1 MKKYILSA
9 LIATIAMTLNS
20 EVLPK
25 PNTEGGMPLMESIA
39 QRKSHR
45 DMSANGTVSKQ
56 QLSDMLWAAWGIT
69 HEGKRT
75 VATAMNRQELSIY
88 VVTPEGA
95 GLYDAAANT
104 LEKVTD
110 ADLRP
115 LAGMQKFATDC
126 PLNIVFVTDTD
137 LQPDA
142 TMQGYAAGA
151 ASQNVYLYCASQGL
165 KTVVRASFARDEL
178 HKALQLPANK
188 RVIFVQTVGK

>member
-95 GLYDAAANT
+95 SLYDAAANT

-110 ADLRP
+110 ADLRT

>member
-69 HEGKRT
+69 HDGKRT
-75 VATAMNRQELSIY
+75 VATAMNRQELSVY
-88 VVTPEGA
+88 VVTPEGVS
-95 GLYDAAANT
+95 LYDAAANT
-104 LEKVTD
+104 LEKVSD
-110 ADLRP
+110 ADLRQ
-115 LAGMQKFATDC
+115 LVGMQQFAIDC
-126 PLNIVFVTDTD
+126 PLNILFVVDTT

-142 TMQGYAAGA
+142 SMLGYTAGA
-151 ASQNVYLYCASQGL
+151 ASQNVYLYCASEGL
-165 KTVVRASFARDEL
+165 KTVLRASFAREEL
-178 HKALQLPANK
+178 QKALNLPANK
-188 RVIFVQTVGK
+188 RVLFIQTVGK

>member
-95 GLYDAAANT
+95 SLYDAAANT

-188 RVIFVQTVGK
+188 RVVFVQTVGK

>member
-95 GLYDAAANT
+95 SLYDAAANT

-110 ADLRP
+110 TDLRP

>member
-9 LIATIAMTLNS
+9 LIATIAMTMNS

-88 VVTPEGA
+88 VVTPVGA
-95 GLYDAAANT
+95 SLYDAAANT

>member
-1 MKKYILSA
+1 MKEYILSA

-95 GLYDAAANT
+95 SLYDAAANT

>member
-25 PNTEGGMPLMESIA
+25 RNTEGGMPLMESIA

-88 VVTPEGA
+88 VVTLEGA
-95 GLYDAAANT
+95 SLYDAAANT

-137 LQPDA
+137 LQPDT

>member
-9 LIATIAMTLNS
+9 LIATIAMTMNS

-95 GLYDAAANT
+95 SLYDAAANT

-110 ADLRP
+110 TDLRP

>member
-9 LIATIAMTLNS
+9 LIATIAMTMNS

-45 DMSANGTVSKQ
+45 DMSANGIVSKQ

-95 GLYDAAANT
+95 SLYDAAANT

>member
-69 HEGKRT
+69 HDGKRT
-75 VATAMNRQELSIY
+75 VATAMNRQELSVY
-88 VVTPEGA
+88 VVTPEGVS
-95 GLYDAAANT
+95 LYDAAANT
-104 LEKVTD
+104 LEKVSD
-110 ADLRP
+110 ADLRQ
-115 LAGMQKFATDC
+115 LVGMQQFAIDC
-126 PLNIVFVTDTD
+126 PLNILFVVDTT

-142 TMQGYAAGA
+142 SMQGYTAGA
-151 ASQNVYLYCASQGL
+151 ASQNVYLYCASEGL
-165 KTVVRASFARDEL
+165 KTVLRASFAREEL
-178 HKALQLPANK
+178 QKALNLPANK
-188 RVIFVQTVGK
+188 RVLFIQTVGK